1 MAFNTTAA
9 SNTPDLKRL
18 PISALHP
25 GLPSLATQ
33 SIVAIVTLVWP
44 YSSSTR
50 SCALLLAEPDFR
62 LRRRRGQV
70 RVQFFADAAHAVAT
84 SGVGIG
90 DVVMLRLG
98 PSVQWLASSGEE
110 EVVRTPGKSV
120 EWELGYRRALRL
132 RAWRDGELLASLD
145 VRSEATPE
153 RQMEEVEE
161 DHVYN
166 TPSKIVGR
174 FSGEGLKMG
183 SWASPAF
190 LKRSRLSLDSAR
202 DGHDIF
208 ADEGGYVEGKGR
220 KKRKSWM
227 NVGMWTYANRTP
239 SPEKGEVLSADGA
252 MSPSPEGTITA
263 QPADV
268 LHTPEST
275 NTVTEVDENEELAL
289 ERPEHEP
296 VQDHLDISP
305 SPASREAAE
314 QLKEETIDQQY
325 LQEAAQPDFVRGDTE
340 ENTEVDELFSEP
352 EDRMEGQLS
361 FQELKAIEQDES
373 STEEDEPPLLVP
385 GAVLQSQVGDYS
397 GDTEE
402 DSDDAFL
409 QVKELDRS
417 LTPTEVDSDEDEGS
431 ESEEGSTA
439 GNQVARS
446 PLESLAVEET
456 LKTRNKEQEP
466 AEAAAE
472 PQSSGICAM
481 LPPALRPSVSDE
493 SATKTPPRT
502 PQSSAQ
508 GPGRAPPTPQLQPV
522 TSINLPLPSPFPGTS
537 ASEPASYMDARPLPQ
552 AQGTTE
558 TGVSL
563 EPQQLP
569 VVEEEREPEEI
580 LDASFSVV
588 PPIDSGLD
596 QAQISTD
603 GSLSDLK
610 GMPEL
615 SEPFGFGLDGSVLS
629 RMIQGRASD
638 VGFEQPPAGTDNEK
652 GGHDDIAKP
661 TSTGPT
667 AIASET
673 SRQTQARSPSKEP
686 WMDVLVQDK
695 LEGENQESSQM
706 IVSLDKESLETPKRT
721 LETAPPLK
729 DQPDRLPEALQ
740 PAAHDSVETVQHDM
754 LGADEASIFQDAVD
768 DCQPQSLSFDDGY
781 VPMIDD
787 WDMPNLD
794 SDPPDISMAEPDRQ
808 DPFAPDLEEDREKT
822 PTRDAKVASPQPEVD
837 DIAEKSLVESTP
849 KPARPEVTI
858 IDLDSDSEDEEVSD
872 TERITTTKSTPQAA
886 VTSPAPVPIGK
897 ENLQGSWEAQ
907 LKPAERKTPQKQSFQ
922 ALSPSKSSQQRF
934 RTPFSDFDHTELSQ
948 GGTPRRHRL
957 IATPASQAASI
968 ADRVSSRRR
977 RTGVKDSEFEWDST
991 ASVSTQKLSSPP
1003 SEAADAKLSQ
1013 DNENHST
1020 ATTTNF
1026 LEELPQ
1032 KPAVPAERSS
1042 PPVQAARLRPWEND
1056 RYPSPFTSQILEEL
1070 SQKPLE
1076 ELSQRPSQFHG
1087 LSKQTPQKP
1096 PPVSTIEEFA
1106 PSSPGVEQTARA
1118 PSESSEGVHESPPTA
1133 DKSSRAPSEVS
1144 QYVGE
1149 GTPAVENFRNVV
1161 RTFVRSSSPLPE
1173 HVERTSKEQQH
1184 SSMLVDDPSLMRALQ
1199 SSQAP
1204 FSTQLRDRMAS
1215 SPPVEDE
1222 TPTFDFTQVEDTVTQ
1237 KRVSSPAR
1245 SPSVASTARR
1255 VADRSSPVSPDAME
1269 AAPSE
1274 ERGQSFDDDVLM
1286 EDGKILFDKDFEL
1299 SQDLPNAAAGVK
1311 TASRP
1316 PQESLLTPEPSQ
1328 QNAHMPSSFPANE
1341 IEQTLPPTP
1350 RLTQASHAAEGF
1362 DLTQVKA
1369 KTQDLKI
1376 TEPASQ
1382 HEERA
1387 DITMGDTTLVEPPAS
1402 QSRTVHQAEPTS
1414 PSFSVKSV
1422 EELKSPSPTF
1432 SERVR
1437 LYQSSQPGM
1446 SQLPVFSQSQG
1457 LRTSLGYFTSLSS
1470 LPQHLNSQAQIDV
1483 LAVCTRATKRPERAT
1498 AGPKDYFTSFRIAD
1512 KSLGTEATS
1521 VQVQVFRPWK
1531 AALPECDVGDAVL
1544 LRNFVPKSRKGKV
1557 GLISAAESAWCVF
1570 RYGKNLTQ
1578 RAAAKQ
1584 DHTQSQSQSKLHANG
1599 DVDGDGDDTQKQRD
1613 ADKDEAKKGKR
1624 KSDIMHS
1631 LRPIWADTYSPLWG
1645 DLTGVVDGLDDED
1658 ASEAK
1663 GEHDANGSTETGKKK
1678 ETEQEGTSDLEHG
1691 RYNPESGAS
1700 REECH
1705 GPPVEYGDQE
1715 RREARRLREW
1725 WVGGGGDEV
1734 AKINEPPQE
1743 PSGRTLQTRLED
1755 ICFADEKKGDLSRS
1769 DIAKVA
1775 ELVGKMLRMEPAE
1788 RASAAEILEDPWFA
1802 DDVELVRETLASLP
1816 TQQLPAHWQKQWD
1829 DMDCANPKLVLQP
1842 PDDYLELEVWD
1853 ERENHTL

>member
-90 DVVMLRLG
+90 DVVVLRLG
-98 PSVQWLASSGEE
+98 PSIQWLASSGEE
-110 EVVRTPGKSV
+110 EVVCTPGKSV

-145 VRSEATPE
+145 VRSESTPE
-153 RQMEEVEE
+153 RQTEEVEE
-161 DHVYN
+161 DHVYD

-202 DGHDIF
+202 DGQDIF
-208 ADEGGYVEGKGR
+208 ADEDGYVEGKGR

-252 MSPSPEGTITA
+252 MSPSPEEMVTA
-263 QPADV
+263 GPAET
-268 LHTPEST
+268 LHTPKST
-275 NTVTEVDENEELAL
+275 STATEVDENEELVL

-296 VQDHLDISP
+296 VQDHLNISP

-314 QLKEETIDQQY
+314 QLKEETIDQQF
-325 LQEAAQPDFVRGDTE
+325 LQETAQHDFVRGDTE

-352 EDRMEGQLS
+352 EDRIEGRLS

-385 GAVLQSQVGDYS
+385 GAVLQRQAEDYS

-431 ESEEGSTA
+431 ESEESTA
-439 GNQVARS
+439 ESQVARS
-446 PLESLAVEET
+446 PLERLPLEET
-456 LKTRNKEQEP
+456 IKTTSKEQE
-466 AEAAAE
+466 AAGNAAE
-472 PQSSGICAM
+472 PQSSGTRAM
-481 LPPALRPSVSDE
+481 LPPALRPSASDE

-508 GPGRAPPTPQLQPV
+508 GPDRAPPTPQLQPV
-522 TSINLPLPSPFPGTS
+522 TSINLPLPSPFPETS
-537 ASEPASYMDARPLPQ
+537 ASEPTSYMDARPLPQ
-552 AQGTTE
+552 AQGATE
-558 TGVSL
+558 TEAPL
-563 EPQQLP
+563 EPPQLS
-569 VVEEEREPEEI
+569 VVAEEQEPE
-580 LDASFSVV
+580 DAQLQDTSFSMIS
-588 PPIDSGLD
+588 PIYPGFDQIQSSIDS
-596 QAQISTD
+596 
-603 GSLSDLK
+603 SLGDLK

-615 SEPFGFGLDGSVLS
+615 SDPFTFGLDGSLLS
-629 RMIQGRASD
+629 RMIPGRASS
-638 VGFEQPPAGTDNEK
+638 VGHEQPPAGTDNEK
-652 GGHDDIAKP
+652 DGHDDMAKP

-667 AIASET
+667 TTASET
-673 SRQTQARSPSKEP
+673 LRQTQARSPSKEP

-695 LEGENQESSQM
+695 LEGENQQPSQLL
-706 IVSLDKESLETPKRT
+706 VSPDKESLESPKRT
-721 LETAPPLK
+721 IEAAPPSLQA
-729 DQPDRLPEALQ
+729 QPDGLPEALQ
-740 PAAHDSVETVQHDM
+740 PAVSDLSETAQDEI
-754 LGADEASIFQDAVD
+754 LGANNAPIFQDAVD
-768 DCQPQSLSFDDGY
+768 DFQPQSLSFDDGY

-794 SDPPDISMAEPDRQ
+794 SDPPDIPMAEPDGQ
-808 DPFAPDLEEDREKT
+808 DSFAPSLEEDREQT
-822 PTRDAKVASPQPEVD
+822 PTRDANVAPPPSEVI
-837 DIAEKSLVESTP
+837 DIAEKPFVKSTP
-849 KPARPEVTI
+849 TPAKPEVTI
-858 IDLDSDSEDEEVSD
+858 IDLDSDTEDEDVSD
-872 TERITTTKSTPQAA
+872 TERATTTKSTPQA
-886 VTSPAPVPIGK
+886 TITGPAPVSIGK
-897 ENLQGSWEAQ
+897 DNSQRPLEAQ
-907 LKPAERKTPQKQSFQ
+907 LKPAERKTPQKQGSQ
-922 ALSPSKSSQQRF
+922 ALSPLKSSQQRF
-934 RTPFSDFDHTELSQ
+934 RTPFSDFDQTELSQ

-957 IATPASQAASI
+957 IATPASQASSI

-977 RTGVKDSEFEWDST
+977 RTEVKDSECEWDST
-991 ASVSTQKLSSPP
+991 ASVSTQKPSSPP
-1003 SEAADAKLSQ
+1003 SEAADAKLSE

-1020 ATTTNF
+1020 ATTTNSV
-1026 LEELPQ
+1026 EEYPQ
-1032 KPAVPAERSS
+1032 KTAAPAERSS
-1042 PPVQAARLRPWEND
+1042 PPVEAARLRPWENE
-1056 RYPSPFTSQILEEL
+1056 RYSSPFTSQILEEL

-1076 ELSQRPSQFHG
+1076 ELSQRPSQFQG
-1087 LSKQTPQKP
+1087 LKNQTPQKP
-1096 PPVSTIEEFA
+1096 PPVSTIEELA

-1118 PSESSEGVHESPPTA
+1118 PSESSEGVHE
-1133 DKSSRAPSEVS
+1133 DKSSRAPSEMS
-1144 QYVGE
+1144 QYFGE
-1149 GTPAVENFRNVV
+1149 GTPAVENFRNMV

-1173 HVERTSKEQQH
+1173 HVERTPKKQQH

-1199 SSQAP
+1199 TSQAP
-1204 FSTQLRDRMAS
+1204 FSTQLRDRMTS
-1215 SPPVEDE
+1215 SPPLEDE
-1222 TPTFDFTQVEDTVTQ
+1222 TPSDFTQAEDAVTQ
-1237 KRVSSPAR
+1237 KRVSSPER
-1245 SPSVASTARR
+1245 SPSVASTVRR
-1255 VADRSSPVSPDAME
+1255 VADRSSPVAPDAME
-1269 AAPSE
+1269 TAPSE
-1274 ERGQSFDDDVLM
+1274 ERRQSIDNDVLM
-1286 EDGKILFDKDFEL
+1286 EDGKTSSAKDFEH
-1299 SQDLPNAAAGVK
+1299 SQDLPNVAASDE

-1341 IEQTLPPTP
+1341 MEQTLPPTP
-1350 RLTQASHAAEGF
+1350 QLTQASHVAEGF

-1369 KTQDLKI
+1369 KTQGLKT
-1376 TEPASQ
+1376 TERASQ
-1382 HEERA
+1382 HEEHA
-1387 DITMGDTTLVEPPAS
+1387 DTTMGDTTLVEPPAS
-1402 QSRTVHQAEPTS
+1402 HSQTDRQAEPTS

-1437 LYQSSQPGM
+1437 LYESSQPEM
-1446 SQLPVFSQSQG
+1446 SQRSVFSQSQG

-1498 AGPKDYFTSFRIAD
+1498 SGPKDYFTSFRIAD
-1512 KSLGTEATS
+1512 ESLDADATS

-1531 AALPECDVGDAVL
+1531 AALPECDVGDVVL

-1570 RYGKNLTQ
+1570 RYGKNLSQ
-1578 RAAAKQ
+1578 RAAAEQ
-1584 DHTQSQSQSKLHANG
+1584 DHTWSQSQNKPQANG
-1599 DVDGDGDDTQKQRD
+1599 DVDGDGDDSQKRRD
-1613 ADKDEAKKGKR
+1613 TDKEEAKKGKR
-1624 KSDIMHS
+1624 QSDIMHS

-1663 GEHDANGSTETGKKK
+1663 AEDNANGSTETE
-1678 ETEQEGTSDLEHG
+1678 ETEQKGTSDVERG

-1715 RREARRLREW
+1715 RREARRLRDW
-1725 WVGGGGDEV
+1725 WVGGGGGGGAV
-1734 AKINEPPQE
+1734 AKIN
-1743 PSGRTLQTRLED
+1743 
-1755 ICFADEKKGDLSRS
+1755 GD
-1769 DIAKVA
+1769 V
-1775 ELVGKMLRMEPAE
+1775 
-1788 RASAAEILEDPWFA
+1788 
-1802 DDVELVRETLASLP
+1802 
-1816 TQQLPAHWQKQWD
+1816 
-1829 DMDCANPKLVLQP
+1829 
-1842 PDDYLELEVWD
+1842 
-1853 ERENHTL
+1853 